1 MRKYLLLLTS
11 IFFISCNQV
20 PSGDLSGILD
30 DQSKEVQ
37 MTKELMQK
45 YSEGK
50 FREIASMISDD
61 SGEYYFN

>member
-1 MRKYLLLLTS
+1 MRKYLLLLPA

-30 DQSKEVQ
+30 AQSKEVQ

-50 FREIASMISDD
+50 FREIVV
-61 SGEYYFN
+61 